1 MANKKANYEYK
12 IVHLPKYLTSSEAV
26 LAEWNEDMWE
36 LVMLFNADPKFD
48 DIEETNNPFGDSLKD
63 STLFAIFKRSLN

>member
-26 LAEWNEDMWE
+26 LAEWNEDMWK
-36 LVMLFNADPKFD
+36 LVMLFNAD
-48 DIEETNNPFGDSLKD
+48 
-63 STLFAIFKRSLN
+63 